1 MYHRKKFRKLSRPA
15 AHRKLMLANLVK
27 ELFEHGKVDTTV
39 AKAKESARLAEKV
52 ITIAKRG
59 DTAARR
65 LVFSILQDK
74 VIVEKL
80 FVEIAPKFNDR
91 NGGYTR
97 VLKLPP
103 RLGDGAERARLTL
116 VESSR

>member
-1 MYHRKKFRKLSRPA
+1 MYHKKKFRKLSRPA

-27 ELFEHGKVDTTV
+27 DLFEHGKVDTTV
-39 AKAKESARLAEKV
+39 ARAKESARLAEKL
-52 ITIAKRG
+52 ITSAKRG
-59 DTAARR
+59 NTSARR
-65 LVFSILQDK
+65 LVFSVLQDK
-74 VIVEKL
+74 GIVEKL
-80 FVEIAPKFNDR
+80 FGEIAPKFNAR

-116 VESSR
+116 VE

>member
-1 MYHRKKFRKLSRPA
+1 MYHKKGFRKLGRPK

-39 AKAKESARLAEKV
+39 AKAKESARLAEKL
-52 ITIAKRG
+52 INKAKRN

-65 LVFSILQDK
+65 LVFNVLQDK
-74 VIVEKL
+74 GIVEKL
-80 FVEIAPKFNDR
+80 FVEIAPKFNAR
-91 NGGYTR
+91 GGGYTQ

-103 RLGDGAERARLTL
+103 RLGDGAEMARLTL
-116 VESSR
+116 TA